1 MCSFFLK
8 GKHFFLSLVFFTLFT
23 FGFNRVKTNFFVIL
37 LKSSQI
43 FTGFREFSFF
53 HTFSYVPMDKGTFG
67 IHKIKLMIKTSPSLS
82 DGSGVG
88 QHADGTLNL
97 GKITTR
103 DNGWRLV
110 IDTNFEASGTP
121 IHKLDG
127 TLGLDGGDSSIDIL
141 GDNVASVEETTS
153 HVFTMTGI
161 TFHHLVGRLKASI
174 CDLSNRKL
182 FMVSLFR
189 RDDRGICD
197 QGEMDSWVR

>member
-1 MCSFFLK
+1 
-8 GKHFFLSLVFFTLFT
+8 
-23 FGFNRVKTNFFVIL
+23 
-37 LKSSQI
+37 
-43 FTGFREFSFF
+43 
-53 HTFSYVPMDKGTFG
+53 MDKGTFG

-88 QHADGTLNL
+88 QNADGTLNL

-141 GDNVASVEETTS
+141 GDNVASVKETT
-153 HVFTMTGI
+153 F
-161 TFHHLVGRLKASI
+161 ASI
-174 CDLSNRKL
+174 LETMNP
-182 FMVSLFR
+182 SLFLVF
-189 RDDRGICD
+189 GI
-197 QGEMDSWVR
+197 EASI